1 MGEAGPLRPL
11 SFRSPSLRPLTYP
24 FGVALLAA
32 ALLTAP
38 ARADVKLPS
47 IIGSDMVLQRGQ
59 PCPIWG
65 WADPGERVTVE
76 FAGQRRSTTAGPDGR
91 WFLELRPMRK
101 SAEGRTL
108 TVRGK
113 NTLTLG
119 NVLVGEVWFCSGQ
132 SNMEWTV
139 GQSDRAQEEIAAA
152 NHPLI
157 RHIKIPH
164 RPSTQEEE
172 DVPSEGWKVCSPQTV
187 GSFTAVGYFFGREIM
202 KELDVP
208 VGLIGC
214 NWGGTRIEPWIPPT
228 GFEQVPALSDIT
240 SKLSTF
246 PTRTFALDPR
256 NPGRVVRSINFQ
268 TPLALWNGM
277 VHPLVPF
284 AIRGALWYQGESNN
298 GEGPLY
304 LEKMKALIQGW
315 RTVWGKPDMPFY
327 FVQLAPFRYGGDP
340 TRLPGIWD
348 AQRRA
353 LEIPHTGMAVTT
365 DIGNVADI
373 HPRNKQEVGRRLALW
388 ALERTYDREVKEI
401 SGPLFAGVSRRGDR
415 LVVRFKHT
423 GSGLTTRD
431 GKAPSHFEI
440 AAKDGPFVPATAVIE
455 GKTVIVSSPQ
465 IKKPARVRFGWN
477 ETAEPNFGNKDGLPA
492 SPFQSD

>member
-1 MGEAGPLRPL
+1 M
-11 SFRSPSLRPLTYP
+11 
-24 FGVALLAA
+24 VA
-32 ALLTAP
+32 AP
-38 ARADVKLPS
+38 AHANVRLPS
-47 IIGSDMVLQRGQ
+47 IIGQDMVLQRNT

-65 WADPGERVTVE
+65 WADPGEKVTVE
-76 FAGQRRSTTAGPDGR
+76 FGHQRRTATAGPDGR
-91 WFLELRPMRK
+91 WSVELRPMRA
-101 SAEGRTL
+101 SADPRTL

-113 NTLTLG
+113 NTVSLG
-119 NVLVGEVWFCSGQ
+119 GILVGEVWLCSGQ
-132 SNMEWTV
+132 SNMEWSV
-139 GQSDRAQEEIAAA
+139 RSSDRAQEEMAAA
-152 NHPLI
+152 NYPRI

-172 DVPSEGWKVCSPQTV
+172 DVPSDGWKVCSPATV
-187 GSFTAVGYFFGREIM
+187 GDFTAVGYFFARNIS

-228 GFEQVPALSDIT
+228 GFQQVPALADIT
-240 SKLSTF
+240 AKLPEF
-246 PTRTFALDPR
+246 PTVTFGKDPQ
-256 NPGRVVRSINFQ
+256 NPLRVVRNINFQ

-304 LEKMKALIQGW
+304 YEKMKALIQGW

-340 TRLPGIWD
+340 TALAGIWD

-353 LEIPHTGMAVTT
+353 LDIPHTGMAVIT

-388 ALERTYDREVKEI
+388 ALEETYDRDVKEY
-401 SGPLFAGVSRRGDR
+401 SGPLFDHVSREGDR
-415 LVVRFKHT
+415 IRVYFKHT

-440 AAKDGPFVPATAVIE
+440 AAKDGPFVPAQAVIE
-455 GKTVIVSSPQ
+455 GRTVVLSSPQ
-465 IKKPARVRFGWN
+465 VKAPARVRFAWN
-477 ETAEPNFGNKDGLPA
+477 QEAEPNFGNKEGLPA
-492 SPFQSD
+492 SPFQSSR